1 MKGELR
7 IVASGKC
14 KGCPEMDPDLRRIYA
29 YDEVAEV
36 ALVCSHAERCNR
48 LERWLRARMA
58 EEDAH
63 DQV

>member
-1 MKGELR
+1 MNGELR

-14 KGCPEMDPDLRRIYA
+14 KGCPEMDPDLRRLYA
-29 YDEVAEV
+29 YDKVAEV
-36 ALVCSHAERCNR
+36 ALVCSRADLCNR

-58 EEDAH
+58 EEEEH